1 MAKKIEK
8 SQLEKE
14 NELLLKVAKQ
24 QATRIK
30 QLEAANDQ
38 LSFDNALMR
47 VELETLRKVV
57 GDQID
62 GTDK

>member
-24 QATRIK
+24 QAARIK

-57 GDQID
+57 GD
-62 GTDK
+62 

>member
-1 MAKKIEK
+1 MAKKNEK
-8 SQLEKE
+8 SPLEKE

-24 QATRIK
+24 QAARIK

-47 VELETLRKVV
+47 VELQTLRKVV
-57 GDQID
+57 GS
-62 GTDK
+62 

>member
-14 NELLLKVAKQ
+14 NKLLLKVAKQ
-24 QATRIK
+24 QAARIK

-47 VELETLRKVV
+47 VELETQRKVV
-57 GDQID
+57 GD
-62 GTDK
+62 

>member
-57 GDQID
+57 GD
-62 GTDK
+62 

>member
-1 MAKKIEK
+1 MKKENEK
-8 SQLEKE
+8 SPLEKE

-24 QATRIK
+24 QAARIK
-30 QLEAANDQ
+30 QLEAVNDQ

-57 GDQID
+57 G
-62 GTDK
+62 G

>member
-1 MAKKIEK
+1 MKKDNEG
-8 SQLEKE
+8 SPLEKE

-24 QATRIK
+24 QAARIK

-57 GDQID
+57 EG
-62 GTDK
+62 

>member
-1 MAKKIEK
+1 MKKENEK
-8 SQLEKE
+8 NPLEKE

-24 QATRIK
+24 QAARIK

-57 GDQID
+57 G
-62 GTDK
+62 G